1 MDLAAYGIGFMVL
14 ANGATMIT
22 VLFAALR
29 LSGEFGVQKEKISN
43 NERRITVNE
52 KRLHEVEKAI

>member
-1 MDLAAYGIGFMVL
+1 MVL